1 MLLPTTLLLAL
12 VSHVLATPIQARQS
26 LAGSTQNGLSGSCK
40 EYTVIFARGTTE
52 PGNVGSVAGPPFFRA
67 LASRVGD
74 GNLAV
79 QGVEYPANVVGFVA
93 GGDRAGSQTM
103 ASLVQQAMT
112 RCPGTKVVMSG
123 YSQGGQL
130 VHNAAAQLPAS
141 VTANVTA
148 AVIFGDPDNGD
159 AVQGVSAE
167 RTKIICHVGDN
178 ICQKGSAVLL
188 PHLTYGRDAGA
199 AADFVVSVAA

>member
-1 MLLPTTLLLAL
+1 MLLPSTLILAL
-12 VSHVLATPIQARQS
+12 SSQVLASPIQARQS
-26 LAGSTQNGLSGSCK
+26 FAGSTQNGLSGACK

-79 QGVEYPANVVGFVA
+79 QGVEYPANVAGFVA

-112 RCPGTKVVMSG
+112 QCPGTKVIMSG

-141 VTANVTA
+141 VTANITA

-159 AVQGVSAE
+159 AVQDVSAE

-178 ICQKGSAVLL
+178 ICQQGSAVLL

-199 AADFVVSVAA
+199 AADFVVSVAV